1 MVIDDVEPKKI
12 LAFFFFAAL
21 FFAGI
26 FASLG
31 RGKVR

>member
-12 LAFFFFAAL
+12 LAFFFFA
-21 FFAGI
+21 GI